1 VLKNTNVVNFL
12 NLFTK
17 QCFKYIM
24 KTSEMIWNESNKDKV
39 LKNTYKILIK
49 HYKQV
54 FHGLLDS

>member
-1 VLKNTNVVNFL
+1 MLKNTNVVNFL